1 MLGIVDY
8 ETHFMGDWNGTGA
21 CTSHHGSQ
29 CCYTDAANLVAAHV
43 ADQAKAWSFVHC
55 MFSNQKS
62 LCPKTWDDDKEECGT
77 EDHDD
82 ATFQAVKA
90 SCTASAKFSD
100 DELKAFDAA
109 LGTLSAGDWVHDAPV
124 AREHGILPVALHG
137 PNTATVVVVV
147 DGARQSPLHRRG
159 HKEFRGLVPVTKA
172 EAVARQHQILRR
184 VHGALEPERDAE
196 SW

>member
-77 EDHDD
+77 EDREGRSGR
-82 ATFQAVKA
+82 FG
-90 SCTASAKFSD
+90 
-100 DELKAFDAA
+100 
-109 LGTLSAGDWVHDAPV
+109 LGADG
-124 AREHGILPVALHG
+124 
-137 PNTATVVVVV
+137 VVV
-147 DGARQSPLHRRG
+147 L
-159 HKEFRGLVPVTKA
+159 
-172 EAVARQHQILRR
+172 
-184 VHGALEPERDAE
+184 VHGGGALLQHFNLLLCGGRGGKRHGLIQQGQGCFTDGTRVGEGDYMHVFGFTHC
-196 SW
+196 

>member
-109 LGTLSAGDWVHDAPV
+109 LGTLSAGDWVHDALV
-124 AREHGILPVALHG
+124 ADYAFTTNNNPGAPHPGWS
-137 PNTATVVVVV
+137 VVNGEFLDSGKYAPDGVEWAADVVSKICAAYAG
-147 DGARQSPLHRRG
+147 D
-159 HKEFRGLVPVTKA
+159 TKPA
-172 EAVARQHQILRR
+172 ACEQQ
-184 VHGALEPERDAE
+184 
-196 SW
+196 